1 MGDEIE
7 ERKEEGEKEK
17 EGEVAAKKILNQTL
31 KGIRTTLRECDSKKN
46 KNKIKSEKRTR
57 TRTRTRTMRG

>member
-31 KGIRTTLRECDSKKN
+31 QGIRTTLRECDSKKN
-46 KNKIKSEKRTR
+46 KNKIKSEKK